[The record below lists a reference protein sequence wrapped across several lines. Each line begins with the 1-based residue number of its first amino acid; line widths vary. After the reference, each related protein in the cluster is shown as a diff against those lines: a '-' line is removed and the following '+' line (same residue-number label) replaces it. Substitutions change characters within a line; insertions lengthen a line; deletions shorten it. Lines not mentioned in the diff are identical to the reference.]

1 LGRAADAQ
9 KRVPTTTCLHL
20 RERGLGSL
28 TTRHSSLRTALGR
41 AADAQKRVPTTT
53 CLPVRARGTSPNQFT
68 TSTAFFQA
76 TQRTMPPSE
85 LPSAGRHAMA
95 FRCGT
100 ARWNTVATLFHG
112 GPCRTR
118 RPASMPCALPIY
130 APIGLP

>member
-1 LGRAADAQ
+1 LGQAADAQ
-9 KRVPTTTCLHL
+9 M
-20 RERGLGSL
+20 
-28 TTRHSSLRTALGR
+28 
-41 AADAQKRVPTTT
+41 RVPTTT

-85 LPSAGRHAMA
+85 LPPAGRHAMA

-100 ARWNTVATLFHG
+100 VRHGTVLPPCST

-130 APIGLP
+130 ATIGLP